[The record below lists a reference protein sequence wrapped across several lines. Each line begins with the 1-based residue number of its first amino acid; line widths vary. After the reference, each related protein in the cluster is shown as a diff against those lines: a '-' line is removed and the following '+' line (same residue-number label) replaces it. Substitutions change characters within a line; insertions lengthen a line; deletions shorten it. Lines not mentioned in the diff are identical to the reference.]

1 MHQRLAELDKRCTA
15 MILEFQEISQ
25 KERHGENWLQ
35 FTRVL
40 ERLFSA
46 LQRINT
52 ENGL

>member
-1 MHQRLAELDKRCTA
+1 
-15 MILEFQEISQ
+15 MILEFEEISR

-35 FTRVL
+35 LTRVL

-46 LQRINT
+46 LKRINT